1 MGVTIKLVI
10 VPTVVTKRE
19 TPYDR
24 RIIFPCASMYMYE
37 FRLQDFGKN
46 EYPWFTS
53 DCVDEI
59 DEIAISRKGVNDIAA
74 KMARSIDEARTNNL
88 SSLEKGS
95 TSSFT
100 ASEQSIFGIDLFDQ
114 EIRT

>member
-1 MGVTIKLVI
+1 MGVMIKLVI

-59 DEIAISRKGVNDIAA
+59 DEITDEQEKARTISRPA
-74 KMARSIDEARTNNL
+74 KMAGSIDEARTNNL
-88 SSLEKGS
+88 SSLER
-95 TSSFT
+95 
-100 ASEQSIFGIDLFDQ
+100 IDFIVYRL
-114 EIRT
+114 RTKHFRD